1 MVERQRLTASEVGGE
16 LASRELSESERRRRG
31 LLLPELRLRTDT
43 PTIEVDE
50 TTPVIQA
57 LARLGEEET
66 GAVAIRER
74 NGEPQAVVLS
84 VERYLQLAGKEI
96 NSAAKVGTLEGSLV
110 PTATAFERAHVE
122 QVDPNASWGHQ
133 APKATT

>member
-1 MVERQRLTASEVGGE
+1 MAERQRRTASEVGRD
-16 LASRELSESERRRRG
+16 LMSRELSESERRRRG

-43 PTIEVDE
+43 PTIAVDE
-50 TTPVIQA
+50 ATPVVQA

-66 GAVAIRER
+66 GAVAIREG

-84 VERYLQLAGKEI
+84 VKRYLQLAGKEI
-96 NSAAKVGTLEGSLV
+96 SSAARVGTLDGGIV
-110 PTATAFERAHVE
+110 PAEAAFERAHVE
-122 QVDPNASWGHQ
+122 QTDPSASWGHQ